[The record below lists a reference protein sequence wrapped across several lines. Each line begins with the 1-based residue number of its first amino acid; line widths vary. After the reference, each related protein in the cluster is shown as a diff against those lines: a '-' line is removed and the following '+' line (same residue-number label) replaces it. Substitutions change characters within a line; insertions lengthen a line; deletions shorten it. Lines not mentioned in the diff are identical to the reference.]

1 MPSNTQNKAKK
12 NKFFRKL
19 NRKTKIEIAVVAI
32 IILAI
37 VGYFVWDIAAHG
49 PVSQLFDNREEMI
62 EFVNSLGVF
71 GPLAYILLQI
81 LQTIVAPIPGNLV
94 GGIGGFLFGWWGVL
108 YTTIG
113 AAIGAA
119 GVFWISRKFGR
130 GLVEKIVAK
139 DKLEKFDFIIGR
151 RTAPLLFLIFLIPG
165 LPDDAV
171 CYIAGLTDL
180 PIRKLIFIFII
191 GRLPAVVV
199 NNYVGAGLSEGNVN
213 LVFIIVAATVALLGI
228 IYWQQE
234 NIVKLLNR
242 EYKTTN
248 PKELRRALKRDLNDN
263 GRLDNSIAK
272 KRKKS

>member
-1 MPSNTQNKAKK
+1 MPSNTPNKPKQA
-12 NKFFRKL
+12 KFFRKL
-19 NRKTKIEIAVVAI
+19 DRKTKIQIAI
-32 IILAI
+32 LGISILAI
-37 VGYFVWDIAAHG
+37 IGYFVWDIIAHG
-49 PVSQLFDNREEMI
+49 PISQLFDNREQMI
-62 EFVNSLGVF
+62 DFVNKLGAF

-81 LQTIVAPIPGNLV
+81 LQTIIAPIPGNLV

-113 AAIGAA
+113 ATIGAA
-119 GVFWISRKFGR
+119 GVFWLSRKFGR

-139 DKLEKFDFIIGR
+139 DKLDKFDFIIGR
-151 RTAPLLFLIFLIPG
+151 RASPLLFLVFLLPG

-180 PIRKLIFIFII
+180 PIKKLIFIFAI
-191 GRLPAVVV
+191 GRLPSVVV
-199 NNYVGAGLSEGNVN
+199 NNYVGAGLSEGNVS
-213 LVFIIVAATVALLGI
+213 LVFIIVAVTVALLGI

-242 EYKTTN
+242 EYKTKN
-248 PKELRRALKRDLNDN
+248 HKELRKAIKKDLDDN

-272 KRKKS
+272 NRKKS

>member
-1 MPSNTQNKAKK
+1 MSLGKHVPSNTQNSAKKK
-12 NKFFRKL
+12 NKFLRKL
-19 NRKTKIEIAVVAI
+19 SKKTKAEIVIVSI

-37 VGYFVWDIAAHG
+37 IGYFIWDLAAHG
-49 PVSQLFDNREEMI
+49 PVSSLFDNRGEMI
-62 EFVNSLGVF
+62 DFVNSLGIF

-94 GGIGGFLFGWWGVL
+94 GGIGGFLFGWWGIL

-113 AAIGAA
+113 ATIGAT

-130 GLVEKIVAK
+130 GLVEKVVAK

-151 RTAPLLFLIFLIPG
+151 KTAPLLFLIFLIPG

-171 CYIAGLTDL
+171 CYIAGLTNI
-180 PIRKLIFIFII
+180 PIKKLIFIFAV

-213 LVFIIVAATVALLGI
+213 LVFIIVAATVILLGI

-234 NIVKLLNR
+234 NITKLLNGS
-242 EYKTTN
+242 
-248 PKELRRALKRDLNDN
+248 L
-263 GRLDNSIAK
+263 AK
-272 KRKKS
+272 KKKKS